1 MLILVEVN
9 IRGMH
14 HIHQANY
21 MPFLVQFLVAQFLG
35 FLLRGRVLGGSS
47 AINGGF
53 YSRATEEFVCKDAW
67 DKVKTSI
74 DTLVTSIDTLE
85 CIFFLAFGMIN
96 LKGQKNSRKSTENN
110 WEVQEATTLDMGGVK
125 TFLPRPFLVNLNT

>member
-1 MLILVEVN
+1 
-9 IRGMH
+9 
-14 HIHQANY
+14 
-21 MPFLVQFLVAQFLG
+21 
-35 FLLRGRVLGGSS
+35 LRGRVLGGSS

-53 YSRATEEFVCKDAW
+53 YSRATKEFVCKAAW

-85 CIFFLAFGMIN
+85 CIFFLVFGMIN

-110 WEVQEATTLDMGGVK
+110 WEVQEATTLDMGGVR